1 MLIYLHDLTNLLKL
15 SINTYLTQNNN
26 NNNNNSNNNNDN
38 DINNNNNN
46 NNNNNSNNNLHKS
59 IAVVMTDFLS

>member
-1 MLIYLHDLTNLLKL
+1 MLIYLHDLNNLLKL

-46 NNNNNSNNNLHKS
+46 NNNSNNNLHKS

>member
-46 NNNNNSNNNLHKS
+46 NNNSNNNLHKS